1 MQSQRLEKQIKKRE
15 RKNKLACFLAHG
27 VCCVNATRDVML
39 CWWTYRGEWSPGQ
52 QSMMNELPQDMHDEI
67 NMNDIYPTIIQ
78 VPFTV
83 I

>member
-1 MQSQRLEKQIKKRE
+1 
-15 RKNKLACFLAHG
+15 
-27 VCCVNATRDVML
+27 
-39 CWWTYRGEWSPGQ
+39 
-52 QSMMNELPQDMHDEI
+52 MMNELPQDMHDEI